1 MSLEKRVKETATI
14 LEVMPSTVETWHKN
28 MESEKHKTNPKHAL
42 LIEDDEACQR
52 IMTHFLQKL
61 DYKVDLVDEGQKAV
75 KMVQNKQYDLILTDV
90 RNKGLSGDKVIF
102 FIRSK
107 NDSKNAGTPIIVWS
121 ALVNKKNEEMY
132 LNWGADRALI
142 KVCKLH
148 DVKRAIKE
156 CSTFHRYERKFY
168 HRIKVIERKWK
179 EDGGRINL
187 LEELSNLHNRQL
199 GILVD
204 ALESIME
211 YKHWDELSRTAP
223 EKLSTSQ
230 VITKS
235 SNP

>member
-1 MSLEKRVKETATI
+1 MEQEKQNV
-14 LEVMPSTVETWHKN
+14 
-28 MESEKHKTNPKHAL
+28 L

-102 FIRSK
+102 FVRSK

-121 ALVNKKNEEMY
+121 AFVNKKNEEMY
-132 LNWGADRALI
+132 LNWGADAALI

-148 DVKRAIKE
+148 DVKKTIDE
-156 CSTFHRYERKFY
+156 CSGYRRYEREFY
-168 HRIKVIERKWK
+168 HRINIIKKKWQ
-179 EDGGRINL
+179 EDGGQINL

-211 YKHWDELSRTAP
+211 YKQWDDLSRSAL
-223 EKLSTSQ
+223 EKLSNSQ
-230 VITKS
+230 TTES